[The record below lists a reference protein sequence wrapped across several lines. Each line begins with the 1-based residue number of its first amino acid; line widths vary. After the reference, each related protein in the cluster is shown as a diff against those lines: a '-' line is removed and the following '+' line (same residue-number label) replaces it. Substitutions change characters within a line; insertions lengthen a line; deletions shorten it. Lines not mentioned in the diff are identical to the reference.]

1 MPLQAHAV
9 ADIAAGTGFGG
20 FGLRIDPGRNLLVV
34 TVRCYF
40 NVEPGVNQVLFLN
53 GWRQKIRDLWNDKLE
68 FQSAAGNLT
77 AQFEIVE
84 AGNLAGSHFPV
95 KLSRGYAAGSGLKLP
110 TGVGSPF
117 PGRWYLELHDRD
129 NERYSDARD
138 LRQGLGANEVNA
150 GRARALVNEHQRVV
164 DELRALGT
172 VTLDRAGNAWT
183 IQNASQL
190 RLRQFA
196 AELRRCPSFLP
207 QNPLTIEATSGLRD
221 KATAL
226 VQVVRQFLANEGI
239 RARLTDSPIKTKRK
253 WRWPWTAH
261 KPTATV
267 VVSVDGMD
275 QMLQAWR
282 QSV

>member
-1 MPLQAHAV
+1 
-9 ADIAAGTGFGG
+9 
-20 FGLRIDPGRNLLVV
+20 
-34 TVRCYF
+34 
-40 NVEPGVNQVLFLN
+40 
-53 GWRQKIRDLWNDKLE
+53 
-68 FQSAAGNLT
+68 
-77 AQFEIVE
+77 
-84 AGNLAGSHFPV
+84 
-95 KLSRGYAAGSGLKLP
+95 
-110 TGVGSPF
+110 
-117 PGRWYLELHDRD
+117 
-129 NERYSDARD
+129 
-138 LRQGLGANEVNA
+138 NEVNA

-282 QSV
+282 QSVEADNIVSAHEFGHLLGLPDEYLDYSGYGNLAIRNSQPNWHAFCDAAHVARRGYNSQFNDSMMSVGTVLYPSHAVTLWRALDGMTRRAPNRLPQGSWTINVL